1 MKIYLDDVR
10 TPKDKDW
17 MVVRNYH
24 EFVNLVQK
32 IGIRNIATISLDHD
46 LGDSAMNEYYNNVAP
61 NFKLDYEN
69 INEKTGYDAAK
80 FLVDEFYTQYPERL
94 VMNHFDKKKE
104 PIMFPIVLVHSANP
118 IGSANMMGYINNFLM
133 NEAKP
138 QTCVRHAIPHT
149 V

>member
-1 MKIYLDDVR
+1 MRIYLDDVR
-10 TPKDKDW
+10 TPMDKDW

-32 IGIRNIATISLDHD
+32 VGIKNIATISLDHD

-80 FLVDEFYTQYPERL
+80 FLVDEFYSKYPERL
-94 VMNHFDKKKE
+94 TMNYFDKKKE

-138 QTCVRHAIPHT
+138 QTCVRHSIPHT